1 MLRAI
6 VFDLDNT
13 LVDFMKMK
21 AAAVEAAIEGM
32 IDAGLELPR
41 DEVRKRIDAIYQ
53 SQGLEY
59 QRVFDELLE
68 SELGHIDPK
77 ILASGI
83 VAYRRGRGSALVLYP
98 HVQMTLLELAKRG
111 IRLGVVSDAPRAQ
124 VWLRL
129 CDLGLQHTFDAV
141 VTFDDTGERK
151 PGAAPFREVLRRLD
165 VTPGEALMI
174 GDWAERDVVGGKS
187 LGMKTVFARYGDT
200 FDTRES
206 GADYDIDDVF
216 ELVAIV
222 DSLNGATP
230 RASGHPSA
238 PPARDA
244 AKP

>member
-1 MLRAI
+1 MIRAI

-21 AAAVEAAIEGM
+21 AAAVDAAIEGM

-41 DEVRKRIDAIYQ
+41 DDVRRRIDAIYKQ
-53 SQGLEY
+53 QGLEY

-68 SELGHIDPK
+68 GELGEIDPK

-83 VAYRRGRGSALVLYP
+83 VAYRRARGSAMVLYP

-129 CDLGLQHTFDAV
+129 CDLALQHTFDAV
-141 VTFDDTGERK
+141 VTFDDTGARK
-151 PGAAPFREVLRRLD
+151 PSPEPFRAVLERLT
-165 VTPGEALMI
+165 VTPGESMMI

-187 LGMKTVFARYGDT
+187 LGMTTVFARYGDT
-200 FDTRES
+200 FETQES
-206 GADYDIDDVF
+206 GADYDIDDVYQ
-216 ELVAIV
+216 LVGIV
-222 DSLNGATP
+222 DKLNGVTQTP
-230 RASGHPSA
+230 PSR
-238 PPARDA
+238 PTPRDA
-244 AKP
+244 AKT